1 MIPVKSNSNKKI
13 WIGIVSLILAIGILF
28 AIYTNFS
35 PKGVAGNKNIVVEV
49 VVPDQVSK
57 EYRINTDEEYLRG
70 ALEQEKL
77 IEGTESEYG
86 LLVTVVD
93 GIKADDSKQEWW
105 CFTKDGGQ
113 LNTGV
118 DSTPIQDG
126 DHFEV
131 TLTEGY

>member
-28 AIYTNFS
+28 TIYRNFS

-49 VVPDQVSK
+49 VVPDQESK

-86 LLVTVVD
+86 LLVTIVD